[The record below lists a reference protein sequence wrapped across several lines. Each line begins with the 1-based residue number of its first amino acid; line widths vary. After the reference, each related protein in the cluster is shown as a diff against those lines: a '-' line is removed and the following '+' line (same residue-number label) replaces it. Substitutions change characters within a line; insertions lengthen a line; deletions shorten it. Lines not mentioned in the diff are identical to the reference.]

1 MNAISM
7 TTRIRQFIECV
18 KLFEL
23 ACRLVAVR
31 GGEVCDKPGR
41 PSFEEQTS
49 NYKENL
55 AELSDIDHLELMQR
69 AYLIRDEILETPY
82 NKEYHE
88 LIKAWLEQEE
98 HDLIKSVVLE
108 TKVIVDDH
116 CNGRLGYLPTVAIS
130 KYTTPYGVIHTV
142 PHTAGAHCLNRLYV
156 AEDDLVHVST
166 SSVGGVIEYRHSKDL
181 IKEIELFNQH
191 DIEEERDF
199 LKWGQLSDTTF
210 I

>member
-7 TTRIRQFIECV
+7 TTRIRQFIGCV

-31 GGEVCDKPGR
+31 GDEVSDKPGR
-41 PSFEEQTS
+41 PSFEEQTN
-49 NYKENL
+49 NYKDKL
-55 AELSDIDHLELMQR
+55 ASLTDIEHLELMQR
-69 AYLIRDEILETPY
+69 AYQIRDEILKVPY
-82 NKEYHE
+82 NKEYHA
-88 LIKAWLEQEE
+88 LIKEWVAEAE
-98 HDLIKSVVLE
+98 HDLIKKVVLD
-108 TKVIVDDH
+108 TGMIVDDH
-116 CNGRLGYLPTVAIS
+116 CNDRLAYLQPFAIS
-130 KYTTPYGVIHTV
+130 KYTTPYGVVHTV
-142 PHTAGAHCLNRLYV
+142 PHTAGAHCLNYLYV
-156 AEDDLVHVST
+156 AEDDMVHLST